1 MTDSHEATASQVRN
15 TWLILPG
22 PSRVRKYPRRVD
34 LAVER
39 PATGEQS
46 NTGVQPA
53 RPHTGEWSVTAAR
66 SAPPLFSVGRINRTR
81 VGV

>member
-1 MTDSHEATASQVRN
+1 MTDSHEASASRVRN

-53 RPHTGEWSVTAAR
+53 RPHTGEWSVTAVR
-66 SAPPLFSVGRINRTR
+66 SAPRVGRINRTR

>member
-1 MTDSHEATASQVRN
+1 MAHLAGPE
-15 TWLILPG
+15 PG
-22 PSRVRKYPRRVD
+22 QEYPRRVD

-53 RPHTGEWSVTAAR
+53 RPQTGE
-66 SAPPLFSVGRINRTR
+66 
-81 VGV
+81 